1 MSFRL
6 GGCPVDH
13 FPSYLSDLFVFDLQ
27 SKRSPLPDFNS
38 APVTDW
44 EVGDNYLPSAS
55 SQLATISC
63 SRFAVVYAQIFSH
76 HRHTTKSAGAK
87 VMPMIMQRSL
97 RTTHTSSLKSQIL
110 TGLVWGRSIIFRDS
124 YEIVQSELVFFK
136 VGNKK
141 QYYEEITLIF
151 TFFLVCWSH

>member
-1 MSFRL
+1 MIIFPLTLVTYLYLIYSQN
-6 GGCPVDH
+6 GAH
-13 FPSYLSDLFVFDLQ
+13 FPILIV
-27 SKRSPLPDFNS
+27 
-38 APVTDW
+38 PVTDW

-55 SQLATISC
+55 SQLTTISC

-76 HRHTTKSAGAK
+76 HLHTTKSAGAK

-97 RTTHTSSLKSQIL
+97 RTAHTSSLKSQIL

-124 YEIVQSELVFFK
+124 YETVQSESVFFK
-136 VGNKK
+136 VGNRK
-141 QYYEEITLIF
+141 QHDEEITLIF